1 MDVTSLAHVHKALT
15 LSKWQLPQPCVFCCR
30 IQSWLW
36 RLLRI
41 FVIQPLL
48 RYCWLKLACLKYCN
62 NQSIQ
67 VCKFSWWEHVSFSDR
82 VGIGLPKL
90 TGNARSQK
98 SPKIRH
104 MGTITQLCRAISL
117 QLRHVS
123 IIRKKRLK
131 QQYLHHMSL
140 QYGELRPTSG

>member
-1 MDVTSLAHVHKALT
+1 M
-15 LSKWQLPQPCVFCCR
+15 
-30 IQSWLW
+30 
-36 RLLRI
+36 
-41 FVIQPLL
+41 QPLL

-62 NQSIQ
+62 NQSIH

-90 TGNARSQK
+90 TGNAGPQK

-104 MGTITQLCRAISL
+104 LGTIAQLCRAISL

-123 IIRKKRLK
+123 INGKKRLK

-140 QYGELRPTSG
+140 QYGEHRPTRDADRFISLLTPAKLTSMAFASWQRYCTAV